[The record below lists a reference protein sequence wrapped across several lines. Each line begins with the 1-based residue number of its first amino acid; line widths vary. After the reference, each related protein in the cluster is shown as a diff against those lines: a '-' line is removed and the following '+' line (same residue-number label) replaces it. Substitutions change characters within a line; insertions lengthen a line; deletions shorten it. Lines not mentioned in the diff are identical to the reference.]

1 MRHSGVKHTSWRV
14 IIQCFALAFVLL
26 LCCLSLLHKT
36 TALYSCLAAR
46 NAVSSR
52 YVSQNFASYADTS
65 SEILRGCFPGL
76 HLYEDRQN
84 MLLQRIFYHR
94 ITPPVQMNITF
105 PAECFTSTGTERSR
119 ACARLVLSWSCHKT
133 RSEIYGIPVHKM
145 QLYKHAR
152 RTQLLIRDPEYR
164 RRVPPICFCR
174 CLAHRED
181 AFVLFSKIGSVTSAG
196 KCNGS
201 RSTLQRDQNK
211 FQAID
216 GTGPWTEAHKL
227 YRKYKFGL
235 VFENTVQ
242 KGYVS
247 EKILNAFLGGT
258 VPIYHG
264 TEDVF
269 KVFRSYRSCTLIP
282 HNPEKSIERFVTSRD
297 NYEYRRMISQPIL
310 AEGVYDR
317 FFALYGKGHLNGEIR
332 ALLGLPRHP
341 VKKMT
346 DEDRRKSDR

>member
-14 IIQCFALAFVLL
+14 IFQCLALAFVLL
-26 LCCLSLLHKT
+26 LCRLSLLRKDHG
-36 TALYSCLAAR
+36 AAISCLAAR

-52 YVSQNFASYADTS
+52 YESQNFVFLCGYKFWRFCEAVFPDYTCTKTGSEHATSEDILLIGMHASCS
-65 SEILRGCFPGL
+65 NEHNFPGRV
-76 HLYEDRQN
+76 LYINGEPNEAVRALDSYY
-84 MLLQRIFYHR
+84 LG
-94 ITPPVQMNITF
+94 PVTKPGPRSMEF
-105 PAECFTSTGTERSR
+105 LFTSMAALQTREAYAAFIQRPRNTGEGFLLYVSR
-119 ACARLVLSWSCHKT
+119 
-133 RSEIYGIPVHKM
+133 
-145 QLYKHAR
+145 
-152 RTQLLIRDPEYR
+152 
-164 RRVPPICFCR
+164 R

-269 KVFRSYRSCTLIP
+269 KVFNRDAFVYFDS
-282 HNPEKSIERFVTSRD
+282 HNPEKSIEKVRLLMRD

-310 AEGVYDR
+310 AEGAYDR

-341 VKKMT
+341 VE
-346 DEDRRKSDR
+346 EDD